1 MSLPKVFE
9 RFARQSPV
17 TVMMRGLL
25 EYTLPPSRLDEL
37 FREHAVE
44 QYEDELLFSTVV
56 DLFSL
61 VVCGARKSVNDAYK
75 LRVDEL
81 TVSVTSVYNKLKGTE
96 AQVSQALVRDSAS
109 RLEPLV
115 IGLKSECPPL
125 LPGYSSR
132 ILDGNHLAA
141 TQHRLPE
148 TWLIGSAPL
157 PGLCLAVLDA
167 ERRLMRDVF
176 PCEDGHAQ
184 ERTLLGEVLET
195 AGTKDLWIADRNF
208 CVTDFLLGLHRRGA
222 SFIIREHANGLRNK
236 QLIGR
241 RRKVGECDTG
251 TVYEQRIRIG
261 DPGQEV
267 ELRRITIVLHK
278 STRDGATELHI
289 VTNVP
294 QKDADAVTIANVY
307 RKRWTV
313 ETGFQELGQALNGE
327 INTLCYPRASLLAF
341 CIALY
346 LYNILS
352 VLKAAMRSVH
362 KEEAAIDTIS
372 GYYLSSEISS
382 TYLGMMIAIERH
394 QWTKAFA
401 ALTKTEMVSTLRSL
415 AKHVRL
421 IQFRKNVRGPKKPAP
436 KRTNAKYAPHVST
449 KRLLDQ
455 RIGGKQ

>member
-1 MSLPKVFE
+1 MEAIAMSLPKVFE
-9 RFARQSPV
+9 RFACESPV

-37 FREHAVE
+37 FRNHAVE
-44 QYEDELLFSTVV
+44 QYEDELQ
-56 DLFSL
+56 
-61 VVCGARKSVNDAYK
+61 
-75 LRVDEL
+75 LRVEEL

-115 IGLKSECPPL
+115 VGLKSECPPL
-125 LPGYSSR
+125 LSGYSTR

-157 PGLCLAVLDA
+157 PGLCLAVLDS

-184 ERTLLGEVLET
+184 ERTLLGAVLET
-195 AGTKDLWIADRNF
+195 AAPKDLWIADRNF
-208 CVTDFLLGLHRRGA
+208 CVTDFLVGLHRRGA
-222 SFIIREHANGLRNK
+222 CFIIREHANGLRNK

-241 RRKVGECDTG
+241 RRKIGENETG
-251 TVYEQRIRIG
+251 TVYEQQIRIG
-261 DPGQEV
+261 DPGAEI
-267 ELRRITIVLHK
+267 ELRRITVVLHTP
-278 STRDGATELHI
+278 TRDGAREIHI

-294 QKDADAVTIANVY
+294 PEDADAITIAAVY
-307 RKRWTV
+307 RKRWTI
-313 ETGFQELGQALNGE
+313 ENAFQELGQSLNGE

-372 GYYLSSEISS
+372 GYYLSSAISS
-382 TYLGMMIAIERH
+382 TYVGMMIAIERH
-394 QWTKAFA
+394 KWTKAFA
-401 ALTKTEMVSTLRSL
+401 HLSTSEMVSTLRSL
-415 AKHVRL
+415 AKKVRL
-421 IQFRKNVRGPKKPAP
+421 IQFRKNVRGPKKPRP
-436 KRTNAKYAPHVST
+436 KRTDAKHAPHVST
-449 KRLLDQ
+449 QRLLAN
-455 RIGGKQ
+455 RKH